1 MDAKLVF
8 DGFLKDLQTIFSDI
22 SIPEYS
28 VDTEITVLEET
39 YYPEVVKILQRDAT
53 FFDVDRHF
61 CGINLSELWRRGE
74 ANHETLWKHVQVCL
88 IASFMHGDIREKIGK
103 LTSTF
108 KNIWNSSGHENDEI
122 NKILNDEK
130 SEDHLKEILDYVM
143 ETRLAKIFTQLVE
156 EFDIS
161 DIEINFNNPQEFID
175 VLRNPES
182 PVMKKVI
189 TRVQAM
195 IQRKV
200 ERGEFTQN
208 QLVSEIEGIKAK
220 ITGLFGNIFNEALGG
235 RRAEVPSA
243 VLMGNS
249 PEARRQRMIARLQR
263 KQRDKNS
270 Q

>member
-1 MDAKLVF
+1 MDAKVVF
-8 DGFLKDLQTIFSDI
+8 DGFLKDLHTAFNI

-28 VDTEITVLEET
+28 IDTEVSALEER
-39 YYPEVVKILQRDAT
+39 YYPEVVKILQRDAG
-53 FFDVDRHF
+53 FFDTDRLF
-61 CGINLSELWRRGE
+61 CGINLSELWRRE
-74 ANHETLWKHVQVCL
+74 ETQHETIWKHVQVCM

-108 KNIWNSSGHENDEI
+108 KSIWNSSGQENEEV
-122 NKILNDEK
+122 NRILNDEK
-130 SEDHLKEILDYVM
+130 SEDYLKEILDYVM

-161 DIEINFNNPQEFID
+161 DIELNFNNPQELID
-175 VLRNPES
+175 TLRNPES
-182 PVMKKVI
+182 PIMKKVV

-195 IQRKV
+195 IQRRM
-200 ERGEFTQN
+200 ERGEFTQS

-235 RRAEVPSA
+235 RRADVPSG

-249 PEARRQRMIARLQR
+249 PEARRQRMLARLQR

-270 Q
+270 S